1 MTDASA
7 AASPRILVVDDNE
20 SIHEDFRKILGG
32 GSETEVALAEA
43 EAALFGTSN
52 RLDGRPVYQIDSA
65 LQGQDGLDLVC
76 RAKAE
81 HCPYAVAFVDVRM
94 PPGWD
99 GVETTEKIWAV
110 DPEVQIV
117 ICTAYSDYSW
127 DSMLERLGRFDR
139 LVILK
144 KPFDTIEVLQLAN
157 ALTEKWRLSRQARLQ
172 VEDLERMVSER
183 TRDLRVTNAHL
194 AEANER
200 ANELAVRLEAASRAK
215 GEFLAHMSHEIRTPM
230 NGVIGLAD
238 LLLATNLDSEQ
249 RGFVT
254 TIRQSGD
261 LLLSIVN
268 DVLDFSKIEAGKLSF
283 ETLDFDLRD
292 VVENTLEMLAGGA
305 HAKGL
310 ELLGY
315 VEPSVIPKLRGDPG
329 RLRQILT
336 NLVGNAIKFTEQ
348 GEVVVCVSRVSET
361 QTTVMLR
368 FEVKDTGIGI
378 APAARKSLFNAFE
391 QADDSTTRRYG
402 GTGLGL
408 AICRKLVDLMQGEI
422 GLESTVQEG
431 STFWFTVPFE
441 KQPFVWDPSADSVL
455 NGLRV
460 LLVDGSASSRRAL
473 EVQLESLGVSMVVV
487 PDTVGALE
495 RLQNSAGGAAP
506 FDVVIMNWSPAQ
518 PDTSRLVEQIRADPA
533 LKELRVVGIGLTGG
547 LRGRKD
553 IDAAGLADFL
563 IKPCKRSRLVE
574 CLAAVMGKAPVAP
587 SGAESAPP
595 PSGPTP
601 RILVAEDI
609 PVNRQ
614 IAQRLLRNLGYPT
627 DAVANGRE
635 VIEALRRVPYDII
648 FMDCQMPELDGYE
661 TARFIRS
668 ERMFPAHIIAMTA
681 NAMHGDREKCLAAG
695 MDDYLTKPIRS
706 EDLRKAILRWQE
718 K

>member
-81 HCPYAVAFVDVRM
+81 HRPYAVAFVDVRM

-99 GVETTEKIWAV
+99 GVETAEKIWAV

-127 DSMLERLGRFDR
+127 DSMLERLGRSDR

-157 ALTEKWRLSRQARLQ
+157 ALAEKWRLTRQAKLQ
-172 VEDLERMVSER
+172 VEDLERMVGER
-183 TRDLRVTNAHL
+183 TRDLQVTNTHL

-238 LLLATNLDSEQ
+238 LLLATNLDPEQ

-268 DVLDFSKIEAGKLSF
+268 DVLDFSKIEAGKLSL

-305 HAKGL
+305 HSKGL

-315 VEPSVIPKLRGDPG
+315 VEPSVLPTLRGDPG
-329 RLRQILT
+329 RVRQILT
-336 NLVGNAIKFTEQ
+336 NLVGNAIKFTER
-348 GEVVVCVSRVSET
+348 GEVVVCVSLVSET
-361 QTTVMLR
+361 PTTVMAR
-368 FEVKDTGIGI
+368 FEVKDTGIGV
-378 APAARKSLFNAFE
+378 APEARKSLFNAFE

-422 GLESTVQEG
+422 GLESAVQEG
-431 STFWFTVPFE
+431 STFWFTVPLE
-441 KQPFVWDPSADSVL
+441 KQSAAGDAPAEADL
-455 NGLRV
+455 DGLRV
-460 LLVDGSASSRRAL
+460 LVVDASASGRRAL
-473 EVQLESLGVSMVVV
+473 GVQLESLGVSVVVV
-487 PDTVGALE
+487 PDAAGALE
-495 RLQNSAGGAAP
+495 RLQNAAGGADS
-506 FDVVIMNWSPAQ
+506 FDVAILDWSPAK
-518 PDTSRLVEQIRADPA
+518 PDTGRLVEQILADPA
-533 LKELRVVGIGLTGG
+533 LKG
-547 LRGRKD
+547 LRLVGLGRGAGPRSRGD
-553 IDAAGLADFL
+553 IEAAGLADFL
-563 IKPCKRSRLVE
+563 IKPCKRSRLAE
-574 CLAAVMGKAPVAP
+574 CLASAMGKVPVAP
-587 SGAESAPP
+587 TGPESPPAPVGAA
-595 PSGPTP
+595 P

-614 IAQRLLRNLGYPT
+614 IAQRLLGKLGYTT

-635 VIEALRRVPYDII
+635 VIDALCRVPYDII

-661 TARFIRS
+661 TARLIRS
-668 ERMFPAHIIAMTA
+668 EGMHPVYIIAMTA